1 MDIKLGLSHASKNV
15 KPECK
20 RDKVVAEK
28 YLDLRRRKYQDAQN
42 HVMRSFMICFLHH
55 ILLGLS
61 VHEGLYGRFI
71 WHA

>member
-1 MDIKLGLSHASKNV
+1 
-15 KPECK
+15 
-20 RDKVVAEK
+20 
-28 YLDLRRRKYQDAQN
+28 
-42 HVMRSFMICFLHH
+42 MICILHH